1 MKKIFILATMVVVA
15 MVAQAKSPWKAK
27 HVILIGIDGWGGYSV
42 AKAHDIP
49 NLQSLMTN
57 GAWTAKTRSVLP
69 SSSAINWASMFN
81 GAPTEIH
88 GYTQW
93 GSRKPEIPSAVVNSR
108 GIFPSV
114 FTLLREKYPK
124 IETGC
129 IAEWDGIK
137 YLVDSLTISYVDVA
151 NNYEKDS
158 EQLCRMAESYIKEK
172 KPAFAA
178 ICFDQLDHVGHG
190 IGHDTPEYYD
200 VLVRIDKYVGRILQA
215 VKDADIYDETI
226 FIVTADHGGKG
237 KGHGGKT
244 LLEMEHPFIIC
255 GKSIKQGM
263 QITDVMMQY
272 DTAATIAEIFGLQRP
287 QAWRGVPIYSVF
299 KR

>member
-1 MKKIFILATMVVVA
+1 MILATMLVVA
-15 MVAQAKSPWKAK
+15 VMVQAKSPWKAK
-27 HVILIGIDGWGGYSV
+27 HVVLIGIDGWGGYSV
-42 AKAHDIP
+42 PKAHDIP
-49 NLQSLMTN
+49 NLQNLMTN
-57 GAWTAKTRSVLP
+57 GAYTLKNRSVLP

-93 GSRKPEIPSAVVNSR
+93 GSRRPEIPSAVVNSR

-114 FTLLREKYPK
+114 FSLLREKYPK

-137 YLVDSLTISYVDVA
+137 YLVDSAAISYVDVA
-151 NNYEKDS
+151 SNYEKDP
-158 EQLCRMAESYIKEK
+158 EQLCRMAEEYIKGK
-172 KPAFAA
+172 KPAFVAV
-178 ICFDQLDHVGHG
+178 CFDQLDHVGHDV
-190 IGHDTPEYYD
+190 GHDTPEYYD
-200 VLVRIDKYVGRILQA
+200 VLASIDKLVGRIIQS
-215 VKDADIYDETI
+215 VKDAGIYGETI

-255 GKSIKQGM
+255 GKGIKQGIR
-263 QITDVMMQY
+263 ITDVMMQY
-272 DTAATIAEIFGLQRP
+272 DTAATIAEIFGLERP
-287 QAWRGVPIYSVF
+287 QAWRGVPMYGVF